1 MDTNNDTG
9 TAAPTPT
16 TSTTQ
21 AKVVATTRA
30 APVRYSAPP
39 TSTSTSTSLARRL
52 EAESER
58 EYGYAPPPP
67 AGFTSIAAQWAPP
80 SSPEEFVRVDQHGDP
95 WYWDCNARVWVPQQQ
110 VRRSHTHSGTFVG
123 RILIRYQQIQMPE
136 EEDYA
141 ALLESTTAAASAPPS
156 KRAKHSKQHQ
166 QQQQP
171 SSARNANLS
180 SANDATSQKP
190 TTPSVYLTGL
200 PSDDQLTEDEVALFC
215 SKCGIVKKDPYTGEL
230 EVRLMP
236 GDGAAVVNY
245 FRAESVDL
253 ALMILD
259 GTLFRDR
266 YPIAVTR
273 VRPCIYLF
281 IPLSIDRSLAHS
293 FIHSFIHSLIASGY
307 T

>member
-1 MDTNNDTG
+1 LVLG
-9 TAAPTPT
+9 LQRASLGAA
-16 TSTTQ
+16 
-21 AKVVATTRA
+21 A
-30 APVRYSAPP
+30 A
-39 TSTSTSTSLARRL
+39 STS
-52 EAESER
+52 
-58 EYGYAPPPP
+58 
-67 AGFTSIAAQWAPP
+67 
-80 SSPEEFVRVDQHGDP
+80 V
-95 WYWDCNARVWVPQQQ
+95 
-110 VRRSHTHSGTFVG
+110 SHTHAGAFVG
-123 RILIRYQQIQMPE
+123 RILIRCQQIQMPE

-281 IPLSIDRSLAHS
+281 VPLSINRSLT
-293 FIHSFIHSLIASGY
+293 HSFIHSLTHCFRLHLSKLPYFERNERSATRRRSSSINPSM
-307 T
+307 